1 VVLTVLIEPAVAQ
14 GALAMKRATA
24 PEKQG
29 RTMIGLF
36 SRCPMAGLHGD
47 RTSLTPQPLDG
58 F

>member
-1 VVLTVLIEPAVAQ
+1 VVLTVLTVLMEPAVAQ

-36 SRCPMAGLHGD
+36 SRRPWPACMATGH
-47 RTSLTPQPLDG
+47 R
-58 F
+58 